1 MHLTD
6 IPIEIFLDNLLPFA
20 SARDV
25 LSFGS
30 TNKLFAAICADE
42 TFWKRRCQ
50 EDFNFTSQET
60 ARQSGWKNLYRGL
73 NHPRIFVWG
82 FVTMPVHA
90 AQTMMLFTLLSQRAQ
105 EWETRP
111 DESPETH
118 RVRLPISSRSEDSRI
133 PYC

>member
-1 MHLTD
+1 MNLTD

-82 FVTMPVHA
+82 FVTVPVHA
-90 AQTMMLFTLLSQRAQ
+90 AQIMMLFTLLSQRAQ